1 MPAGSEAFSPTRASS
16 MDLVSA
22 MVSAVGCFWMPR
34 ITAGLPSNP
43 ASPRLSAAANVTSA
57 IWRRRMGWPP
67 LAASA
72 RFFRSSSRDVRP
84 RLRIRYSRPFS
95 SRKPPEVFDE

>member
-1 MPAGSEAFSPTRASS
+1 

-43 ASPRLSAAANVTSA
+43 
-57 IWRRRMGWPP
+57 RRR
-67 LAASA
+67 A
-72 RFFRSSSRDVRP
+72 
-84 RLRIRYSRPFS
+84 
-95 SRKPPEVFDE
+95 